1 MAAARSAQF
10 GTVSREIALAIAG
23 CLGLGLPFLA
33 MAAGYERA
41 PFTCRSPSGSGSV
54 PPRDHPHLPCRHAG
68 AAAAGAGPDVIQFV
82 FALVDR
88 WEIQREAAAGS

>member
-1 MAAARSAQF
+1 MSAQS
-10 GTVSREIALAIAG
+10 GTVSRGIALAIDY

-41 PFTCRSPSGSGSV
+41 PFTCRSPSRSETV

-68 AAAAGAGPDVIQFV
+68 AAAAGPGLDGIQFA